1 VDVHAAYFLPS
12 QELGVLLEQVA
23 ERGEVRIL
31 MPAKSDVPVAQLAT
45 WHAIGRSRMDETAIR
60 FFEYLPRMMHS
71 KLVVIDDVVYI
82 GSANLDV
89 RSRLIN
95 YELVLRVPVSQL
107 ADQARRIFDMDLQ
120 HSRPTGIVTSSWWLT
135 LQQRAAY
142 WLLARVDPYIA
153 SRKLRMLQ

>member
-1 VDVHAAYFLPS
+1 
-12 QELGVLLEQVA
+12 
-23 ERGEVRIL
+23 
-31 MPAKSDVPVAQLAT
+31 
-45 WHAIGRSRMDETAIR
+45 
-60 FFEYLPRMMHS
+60 MMHS
-71 KLVVIDDVVYI
+71 KVLVIDDVVYI

-95 YELVLRVPVSQL
+95 YELVLRLPVSRL
-107 ADQARRIFDMDLQ
+107 ADQARRIFDVDLQ
-120 HSRPTGIVTSSWWLT
+120 HSRPTRIVTSSWWQT